1 MAEHGRPAELI
12 RLESDGGVHTRAGRK
27 RRGFAGQVPGFKR
40 QSAGLLAQGEA
51 EVLLLPDRGRAG
63 DLGTFQGE
71 KRGWIPAAERRERQ
85 DLGAFAAEAVRRA
98 AARLGQAPAVGLCHA
113 ADLAA
118 LQAATPTVRLASSR
132 YVQRRGLMLA
142 AGRDGA

>member
-1 MAEHGRPAELI
+1 M
-12 RLESDGGVHTRAGRK
+12 
-27 RRGFAGQVPGFKR
+27 
-40 QSAGLLAQGEA
+40 SAGPAYA
-51 EVLLLPDRGRAG
+51 YYIAG
-63 DLGTFQGE
+63 
-71 KRGWIPAAERRERQ
+71 ERQ

-142 AGRDGA
+142 AGAAE